1 MKKTQFVAF
10 GLIIILLVFVISL
23 LNDKSQ
29 NKLDSSIET
38 SQSSQSDNQTSSMY
52 ANMTGDQFDK
62 AYLTDMIAHHQGALN
77 MASQARE
84 LTTKAE
90 IRTLADA
97 IITSQVT
104 EVQQM
109 MDWQQEWG
117 YSTTDSS
124 NPHAGHMMES
134 SGSMGDD
141 MANMEA
147 KLDGLSGEAYDK
159 EFLKQMIL
167 HHQQAVD
174 MSKYADTNAKHQE
187 VKDLAQAVISAQ
199 EKEIADM
206 KSWQQ
211 KWGF

>member
-10 GLIIILLVFVISL
+10 SLILILLVFVIVL

-29 NKLDSSIET
+29 NTLNSSSET
-38 SQSSQSDNQTSSMY
+38 NQSSQTDNQTSSMY

-84 LTTKAE
+84 LATKAE

-97 IITSQVT
+97 ILSSQAT

-109 MDWQQEWG
+109 MDWQQEWN
-117 YSTTDSS
+117 YTATDSN

-141 MANMEA
+141 MADMEA
-147 KLDGLSGEAYDK
+147 KLNGLNGEAYDK

-174 MSKYADTNAKHQE
+174 MSNYADANAKHQE
-187 VKDLAQAVISAQ
+187 VKDLAQAVITAQ

-206 KSWQQ
+206 KNWQQ
-211 KWGF
+211 KWGY

>member
-1 MKKTQFVAF
+1 MKKAQFVAF
-10 GLIIILLVFVISL
+10 GLIIILLIFVIFL

-29 NKLDSSIET
+29 NKFNSSTET
-38 SQSSQSDNQTSSMY
+38 SKSSQPDNQTSSMY

-84 LTTKAE
+84 LATKAE
-90 IRTLADA
+90 IRSLADA
-97 IITSQVT
+97 ILTSQAT

-109 MDWQQEWG
+109 MDWQQEWN
-117 YSTTDSS
+117 YSATDSS
-124 NPHAGHMMES
+124 NPHAGHMMQS

-141 MANMEA
+141 MADMEA
-147 KLDGLSGEAYDK
+147 KLNGLSGQAYDQ

-187 VKDLAQAVISAQ
+187 VKDLAQAVITAQ

-211 KWGF
+211 KWGY

>member
-10 GLIIILLVFVISL
+10 GLIIILLVFVIFL

-29 NKLDSSIET
+29 NKVDSSTET

-84 LTTKAE
+84 LSTKAE

-97 IITSQVT
+97 ILSSQES

-109 MDWQQEWG
+109 MDWQQKWN
-117 YSTTDSS
+117 YSATDSS
-124 NPHAGHMMES
+124 NPHASHMMES

-147 KLDGLSGEAYDK
+147 KLNGLSGEAYDK

-187 VKDLAQAVISAQ
+187 VKDLARAVITTQ

>member
-1 MKKTQFVAF
+1 MLVV
-10 GLIIILLVFVISL
+10 ILL
-23 LNDKSQ
+23 LNNKSQ
-29 NKLDSSIET
+29 NMLNSSTET
-38 SQSSQSDNQTSSMY
+38 GQNSQSGSQTGSMY
-52 ANMTGDQFDK
+52 ASMTGDQFDK

-84 LTTKAE
+84 LATKSE

-97 IITSQVT
+97 ILSSQAT

-109 MDWQQEWG
+109 MDWQQEWE
-117 YSTTDSS
+117 YSTTDIS

-147 KLDGLSGEAYDK
+147 KLNGLSGEAYDK

>member
-10 GLIIILLVFVISL
+10 GLITILLVFVISL

-97 IITSQVT
+97 ILTSQAT

-147 KLDGLSGEAYDK
+147 KLYGLSGEAYDK
-159 EFLKQMIL
+159 EFLNQMIL

>member
-10 GLIIILLVFVISL
+10 GLIIILLIFVILL

-29 NKLDSSIET
+29 NKVDSSTET

-84 LTTKAE
+84 ISTKAE

-97 IITSQVT
+97 ILSSQAT

-109 MDWQQEWG
+109 MDWQQKWE
-117 YSTTDSS
+117 YSATDSS
-124 NPHAGHMMES
+124 NPHAGHTMES

-147 KLDGLSGEAYDK
+147 KLNGLSGEAYDK

-187 VKDLAQAVISAQ
+187 VKDLARAVITAQ

-211 KWGF
+211 KWGY

>member
-10 GLIIILLVFVISL
+10 GLIIILLIYVIFL

-29 NKLDSSIET
+29 SKVDSSIET

-84 LTTKAE
+84 LATKAE
-90 IRTLADA
+90 IRTLSDS
-97 IITSQVT
+97 ILSSQAT

-109 MDWQQEWG
+109 MDWQQEWK
-117 YSTTDSS
+117 YSATDSS

-147 KLDGLSGEAYDK
+147 KLNGLSGEAYDK

-187 VKDLAQAVISAQ
+187 VKDLALAIITAQ

>member
-10 GLIIILLVFVISL
+10 GLIIILLVFVILL

-29 NKLDSSIET
+29 NKLNPSTET

-52 ANMTGDQFDK
+52 ANMTGNQFDK

-84 LTTKAE
+84 LATKAE
-90 IRTLADA
+90 IRTLADV
-97 IITSQVT
+97 ILTSQST

-109 MDWQQEWG
+109 MDWQQEWN
-117 YSTTDSS
+117 YLATDSS

-134 SGSMGDD
+134 SGNMGDD
-141 MANMEA
+141 MADMEA
-147 KLDGLSGEAYDK
+147 KLNSLSGEVYDK

-174 MSKYADTNAKHQE
+174 MSKFADTNAKHQE
-187 VKDLAQAVISAQ
+187 VKDLARAVITAQ

-211 KWGF
+211 KWGY

>member
-10 GLIIILLVFVISL
+10 GLIIILLIYVIFL

-29 NKLDSSIET
+29 SKVDSSIET

-62 AYLTDMIAHHQGALN
+62 AYLADMIAHHQSALN

-84 LTTKAE
+84 LATKAE
-90 IRTLADA
+90 IRTLSDS
-97 IITSQVT
+97 ILSSQAT

-109 MDWQQEWG
+109 MDWQQEWK
-117 YSTTDSS
+117 YSATDSS

-134 SGSMGDD
+134 SGTMGDD
-141 MANMEA
+141 MADMEA
-147 KLDGLSGEAYDK
+147 NLNGLNGEAYDK

-174 MSKYADTNAKHQE
+174 MSKYEDTNAKHQE